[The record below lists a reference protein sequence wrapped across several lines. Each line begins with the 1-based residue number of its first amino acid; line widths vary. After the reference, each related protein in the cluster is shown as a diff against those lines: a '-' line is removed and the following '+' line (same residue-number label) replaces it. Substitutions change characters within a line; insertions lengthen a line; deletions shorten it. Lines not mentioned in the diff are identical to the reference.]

1 MNGYKEIL
9 GYKLFEYKLLSI
21 QVHVHHLVALM
32 LIVVITKLLL
42 GILKRLI
49 NRRLSQG
56 GVDKGRSKAL
66 FQLVEYIIV
75 VVAFVI
81 AFNVIGLDTT
91 AVLVGS
97 SALLIGFGLGIQDLF
112 NDFVSGIV
120 LLFEGTVS
128 MDDVI
133 EVDGIVGQ
141 VKNIDLRTSKIE
153 TRDHIVIII
162 PNSKL
167 VGENVINWSHNRE
180 NTRFIIKVGV
190 AYGSDVKLVKSLLE
204 DAANEHKSISKHPM
218 PVARFVDFGNSSLD
232 FEIVFFSRE
241 MFKIEFIK
249 SDIRFL
255 IDEKFRKNNVTIPF
269 PQRDVH
275 VYNHK
280 IGE

>member
-1 MNGYKEIL
+1 M
-9 GYKLFEYKLLSI
+9 
-21 QVHVHHLVALM
+21 
-32 LIVVITKLLL
+32 
-42 GILKRLI
+42 KRLI
-49 NRRLSQG
+49 NRRLSQAK
-56 GVDKGRSKAL
+56 GVDKGRSKAV

-75 VVAFVI
+75 VVAVI
-81 AFNVIGLDTT
+81 IALNVIGLDTT

-112 NDFVSGIV
+112 NDFVSGVV

-128 MDDVI
+128 IEDVI

-141 VKNIDLRTSKIE
+141 VKHIDLRTSKIE

-204 DAANEHKSISKHPM
+204 EAANEHKSISHHPV
-218 PVARFVDFGNSSLD
+218 PVARFIDFGNSSLD
-232 FEIVFFSRE
+232 FELVFFSRE

-255 IDEKFRKNNVTIPF
+255 IDEKFRQNNVTIPF

>member
-1 MNGYKEIL
+1 MMSSYKDIL
-9 GYKLFEYKLLSI
+9 SFKLFEYNSALI
-21 QVHVHHLVALM
+21 QVHHVVALI
-32 LIVVITKLLL
+32 LVFVITKL
-42 GILKRLI
+42 ILSVLKKLI
-49 NRRLSQG
+49 NRRLSQED
-56 GVDKGRSKAL
+56 VDMGRSRAL

-75 VVAFVI
+75 VVSVLI
-81 AFNVIGLDTT
+81 SLNIIGLDTT
-91 AVLVGS
+91 ALLVGS

-128 MDDVI
+128 IGDVI

-141 VKNIDLRTSKIE
+141 VKHIDLRTSKIE
-153 TRDHIVIII
+153 TRDHIIII
-162 PNSKL
+162 VPNSKL
-167 VGENVINWSHNRE
+167 VGDNVINWSHNRE
-180 NTRFIIKVGV
+180 KTRFIIKVGV

-204 DAANEHKSISKHPM
+204 DAAIEHSSVSKNPA
-218 PVARFVDFGNSSLD
+218 PIARFIDFGNSSLD
-232 FEIVFFSRE
+232 FELVFFSRE
-241 MFKIEFIK
+241 MFKIEFVK

>member
-1 MNGYKEIL
+1 M
-9 GYKLFEYKLLSI
+9 
-21 QVHVHHLVALM
+21 
-32 LIVVITKLLL
+32 
-42 GILKRLI
+42 
-49 NRRLSQG
+49 
-56 GVDKGRSKAL
+56 
-66 FQLVEYIIV
+66 
-75 VVAFVI
+75 
-81 AFNVIGLDTT
+81 
-91 AVLVGS
+91 
-97 SALLIGFGLGIQDLF
+97 IGFGLGIQDLF

-204 DAANEHKSISKHPM
+204 EAANEHKSISNHPM

-241 MFKIEFIK
+241 MFSIEFIK